1 MAQNALQSTLKK
13 KKLDCL
19 FNFHITVCKS
29 AEWREGETDCCQNDK
44 SQCNS
49 EDEDDENENENEKE
63 DKTDKCDTWNQ
74 EDFLKA
80 AKENQVRILTQN
92 VTLKP
97 KINSTNTLGWHGS
110 KKIQICVKDKTLPSM
125 VNFNITIYKSAQWPK
140 DNKNSKNNK
149 NYANGNTAHE
159 KPNDTDEDN
168 DVDNDKNDENNEV
181 DNEKNEDNEVD
192 NDKNDEDNDV
202 DNDKNDEDDDYNE
215 DESASDNDE

>member
-1 MAQNALQSTLKK
+1 
-13 KKLDCL
+13 LDCL

-49 EDEDDENENENEKE
+49 EDDENENENENEE

-80 AKENQVRILTQN
+80 AKEIQVRILTQN

-110 KKIQICVKDKTLPSM
+110 KKIQICVKDKPLPSM

-149 NYANGNTAHE
+149 NYANGNTAQE
-159 KPNDTDEDN
+159 KSNDTDEDN

-181 DNEKNEDNEVD
+181 DNEKNDEDNEVD
-192 NDKNDEDNDV
+192 NDKNDDDNEV